1 MFCKECGSE
10 IKNEAK
16 FCPKCGTP
24 VKQPKTPDG
33 AASAACGNGGQQ
45 GDKPQAKWPKRR
57 RVVVAVVAAVVV
69 IVAALAV
76 AVGVSMPS
84 DKEVEAAKDM
94 LAVDAGV
101 DAASA
106 PYVDEAGYVDAS
118 NVKDAVKAVEK
129 QVRAQA
135 GNAVVQCVN
144 DGDSVTFV
152 LSSGI
157 HYIYAPTVKGQLGG
171 EAAEGGETAE
181 EAAPAEAA
189 PAEGQDAEEEK
200 RPELSV
206 VTFEPYRSAFDE
218 AGLRSITEEKE
229 SLCEAEGFK
238 AGEDYAD
245 GEVSVETLE
254 SKLGKNQM
262 VLWFGHGLSTS
273 LDGSVLP
280 TGTTVVDATSNVPNI
295 SMWIVWRVL
304 EQDGLLEKECAS
316 VVSWISATS
325 KYKDDLENARLVVVK
340 TNEDNGRL
348 AMTSRFIEEHYDEGD
363 LAGSAFYFGTC
374 EMLKDVC
381 DPVEGVTP
389 FAQALVNA
397 GASYVSGY
405 TGTVPTSFEEQT
417 RISLVNNLKSG
428 TDLGIAF
435 VNTKSGADGSKR
447 AQVSKGEEKAE
458 PIGKEKYADTYFSY
472 IPLAKGQ
479 EHKPAIERPE
489 DKEEAAEE
497 EKPAEDSDK
506 KIEDERSEEAE
517 DLGSAQGEV
526 TWYEGAYGGA
536 APAPYITSVRVE
548 GNTLVIKGALMHA
561 SSESALKGLNP
572 FADPDVV
579 DEEQTYRFKLTSSTK
594 IEQVTSSEKGT
605 TERLTLK
612 EFKALSLPAAPGNIY
627 SVDANGSLLSIWMG
641 V

>member
-10 IKNEAK
+10 VKNEAK

-24 VKQPKTPDG
+24 VKQPKTLDG

-69 IVAALAV
+69 IVTALAV

-84 DKEVEAAKDM
+84 DKEVEVAKDM
-94 LAVDAGV
+94 LAVDAGA

-152 LSSGI
+152 LSNGI

-181 EAAPAEAA
+181 EAAPAEGEA
-189 PAEGQDAEEEK
+189 AEGQDAEEE
-200 RPELSV
+200 RRAGLSV
-206 VTFEPYRSAFDE
+206 VTFEPYKSAFDGAE
-218 AGLRSITEEKE
+218 LRSITKEKE
-229 SLCEAEGFK
+229 SLCEVEGFN

-245 GEVSVETLE
+245 GKVSVETLKKE
-254 SKLGKNQM
+254 LGKNQV
-262 VLWFGHGLSTS
+262 VLWFGHGISTS

-280 TGTTVVDATSNVPNI
+280 TGTSVDDSISDEHWWTKFLWSVGLKKVDEAAT
-295 SMWIVWRVL
+295 
-304 EQDGLLEKECAS
+304 DKERADLAENLAS
-316 VVSWISATS
+316 YT
-325 KYKDDLENARLVVVK
+325 KYEGDLKNNRLVITK
-340 TNEDNGRL
+340 TGQDDGRL
-348 AMTSRFIEEHYDEGD
+348 AMTSRFIEEYYGEGS
-363 LAGSAFYFGTC
+363 LSGSVFYFGAC

-381 DPVEGVTP
+381 DSVEGVTP
-389 FAQALVNA
+389 FAQALANA

-405 TGTVPTSFEEQT
+405 TDTVPTGYEERI
-417 RISLVNNLKSG
+417 RISLVGNLKTNS
-428 TDLGIAF
+428 DLAVAF
-435 VNTKSGADGSKR
+435 RNTKSGADGSKR
-447 AQVSKGEEKAE
+447 DDVVKGEDEAE
-458 PIGKEKYADTYFSY
+458 DIGKEKYENTYFTY
-472 IPLAKGQ
+472 IPLAEGQ

-489 DKEEAAEE
+489 DKEEVAEE
-497 EKPAEDSDK
+497 EESAEGSDK
-506 KIEDERSEEAE
+506 KTEDDGAE
-517 DLGSAQGEV
+517 DLGSAQSEV
-526 TWYEGAYGGA
+526 TWYEGVYRGS
-536 APAPYITSVRVE
+536 APAPYVTSVRLD

-561 SSESALKGLNP
+561 NSKSALKKLNP
-572 FADPDVV
+572 YVDPDVV
-579 DEEQTYRFKLTSSTK
+579 DKEQTYRFKLTSSTK
-594 IEQVTSSEKGT
+594 IEQVASSEKGT
-605 TERLTLK
+605 TRRLTLK
-612 EFKALSLPAAPGNIY
+612 EFKALSMLAAPGNIY
-627 SVDANGSLLSIWMG
+627 SVDGDGNLLSIWMG